1 MLYVAGSDRY
11 DEADTPIDDMQIIKA
26 IIKKSGMKFKYEEKK
41 KKEKE
46 NKDETKRLLK

>member
-1 MLYVAGSDRY
+1 MLFIASTERY
-11 DEADTPIDDMQIIKA
+11 DDPDVQIDDIKVIKD

-46 NKDETKRLLK
+46 NKDETKR